1 MPRININEKDRTSPG
16 TPGGYSNNTVLIAGF
31 SAYTD
36 DQIKA
41 NAKAV
46 QADDNGIFEFESAD
60 DFVKT
65 IGLVAP
71 TIHMTGEG
79 ADNTYNNEL
88 PVHYGNQ
95 MAYELLKLGYPVIY
109 INLGVTYENEYTTG
123 TTTLESVQM
132 VAATKMKKLGNFD
145 ETWAIFKDKASYDFR
160 FVSHGL
166 LTSSEFAKT
175 DDLVRFEARVEKMD
189 ELMHAYDQDLN
200 DFTALLALKEANNIS
215 AVDQAKLTAF
225 YQQVPVTTEGAPEG
239 STRPES
245 DTEVETRLKKVAI
258 EKVLAD
264 EKIFVFGSTNS
275 KNTAE
280 ASAIGYTSKLLAAAV
295 DNVAESG
302 KYDAAKEAVET
313 QKTNLANELKKAGAD
328 VFTSTDFAA
337 ANAAIAKLAHYKA
350 EVASDGSED
359 EMAVSSGR
367 GDCVALVE
375 VDESEYITK
384 VANKRPESQIIDA
397 INAMADINA
406 DNGKYCA
413 CTVPSVVYKMTADER
428 FDGNTKF
435 PGAFHYLACL
445 KNSLGLGFAEWYAV
459 AGYTRGVASYV
470 IDYTTVKLGEIAIQ
484 ALEPRNIK
492 DQAAQPKFAVNV
504 IANFR
509 GSYYLWGNRT
519 CHPLGDAKG
528 GNDLVASHFLNI
540 RQLCSTIKKQL
551 YVSCRRFTF
560 DPNSDVLWINF
571 KNSITPMLERM
582 KADQGVRDFKIE
594 KVYTDKKATLKARIR
609 IVPIEAVEDFLLE
622 VSLEDSLGETSVTVT
637 E

>member
-36 DQIKA
+36 EDRAA
-41 NAKAV
+41 NAKAIL
-46 QADDNGIFEFESAD
+46 ADDNGIFEFESSD
-60 DFVKT
+60 DFVTT

-71 TIHMTGEG
+71 TIHMTDAETETPEV
-79 ADNTYNNEL
+79 NL

-95 MAYELLKLGYPVIY
+95 MAYELLKMGYPVIY
-109 INLGVTYENEYTTG
+109 INLGVPYTTENG
-123 TTTLESVQM
+123 VTTID
-132 VAATKMKKLGNFD
+132 AAEKMKALK
-145 ETWAIFKDKASYDFR
+145 EESTWEIFKDKASYDFR

-166 LTSSEFAKT
+166 LTSSEFAKS
-175 DDLVRFEARVEKMD
+175 DDLLNLEARVAKMD
-189 ELMHAYDQDLN
+189 ELLHKFDEELVVQKIEVEVEDTDAEGNPIISKVVRDETPEEAEARVFAKVIESEQEYTSDKKS
-200 DFTALLALKEANNIS
+200 TAKTIGYVENVLAKAGS
-215 AVDQAKLTAF
+215 YTKAVELVA
-225 YQQVPVTTEGAPEG
+225 
-239 STRPES
+239 
-245 DTEVETRLKKVAI
+245 DTEEDVE
-258 EKVLAD
+258 
-264 EKIFVFGSTNS
+264 
-275 KNTAE
+275 E
-280 ASAIGYTSKLLAAAV
+280 AYA
-295 DNVAESG
+295 AESI
-302 KYDAAKEAVET
+302 DTFTEA
-313 QKTNLANELKKAGAD
+313 
-328 VFTSTDFAA
+328 DFAN
-337 ANAAIAKLAHYKA
+337 ANTAIAKLAHYKA
-350 EVASDGSED
+350 VVASDGTED
-359 EMAVSSGR
+359 EMDPVSGR
-367 GDCVALVE
+367 GDCVALIE
-375 VDESEYITK
+375 VDEAKYITK
-384 VANKRPESQIIDA
+384 VANKRPENQIVDA

-428 FDGNTKF
+428 FDGNMKF
-435 PGAFHYLACL
+435 PGAFHYLACF
-445 KNSLGLGFAEWYAV
+445 KNSLGLGFAEWYAA
-459 AGYTRGVASYV
+459 AGYTRGVSSYV
-470 IDYTTVKLGEIAIQ
+470 IDHTTVKLGEVAIQ

-492 DQAAQPKFAVNV
+492 DQSAQPKFAVNV

-540 RQLCSTIKKQL
+540 RQLCTTIKKQL

-594 KVYTDKKATLKARIR
+594 KVYTDKKATLKAKIR

-622 VSLEDSLGETSVTVT
+622 VSLEDSLGETAVTIA